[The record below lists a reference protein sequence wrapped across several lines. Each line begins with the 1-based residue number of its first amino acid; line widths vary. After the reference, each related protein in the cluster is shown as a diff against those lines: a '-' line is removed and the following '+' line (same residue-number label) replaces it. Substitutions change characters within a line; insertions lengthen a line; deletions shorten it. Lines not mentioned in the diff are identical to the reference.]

1 MPHRQPE
8 HAAVG
13 VPRVDGAERLF
24 APAQVEAALERMARA
39 ITARLGDGDCL
50 VLCLLQGAIVPA
62 GMLLPR
68 VRAPLELDS
77 VHLTRY
83 RDTTRGGA
91 IEWRALPRTPVAGRR
106 VLLLD
111 DILDEGHSLAAVQA
125 WCREQ
130 GAREVLVAVL
140 VAKRHDRRDPAVSA
154 DFVGLEVPDR
164 YVFGYGMDYRGW
176 HRNAP
181 GIFALAE

>member
-1 MPHRQPE
+1 MRAD
-8 HAAVG
+8 HAAVS

-24 APAQVEAALERMARA
+24 TPEEVDAAVARMARA
-39 ITARLGDGDCL
+39 ITERLGDGDCL
-50 VLCLLQGAIVPA
+50 VLCLLQGAIIPA

-68 VRAPLELDS
+68 VRSPLELDA
-77 VHLTRY
+77 VHVTRY
-83 RDTTRGGA
+83 RNTTRGGD
-91 IEWRALPRTPVAGRR
+91 IEWRTLPRTPVAGRR

-111 DILDEGHSLAAVQA
+111 DILDEGHSFAAVQG

-140 VAKRHDRRDPAVSA
+140 VAKRHDRKHPAVRP